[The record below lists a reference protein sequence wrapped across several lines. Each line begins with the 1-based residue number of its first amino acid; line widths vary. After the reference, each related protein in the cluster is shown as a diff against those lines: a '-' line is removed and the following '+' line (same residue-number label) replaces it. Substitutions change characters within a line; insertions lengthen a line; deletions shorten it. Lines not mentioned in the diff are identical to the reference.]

1 MPLNARFR
9 CAILR
14 KVPMLLMLGTVHR
27 PPKTGMGSALSNAHK
42 AFILLVSFAF
52 AIVAP
57 LALSTP
63 ATAAPVTYTLFAGR
77 GSTAGTGWSFNNTT
91 LSSPGPTLTATVG
104 DTVTLIL
111 NRTDARFHSWYI
123 DYNNNSAWNPGT
135 PNNESGTDFPNA
147 TTFQAVTWSFVPTK
161 NGTFYYRSSHGGD
174 GALWGL
180 ITVAPAGAGQVIP
193 GVDNTVLIVVG
204 VVIIIIAVLAVAT
217 MYMRRSKKPRKE
229 PPPPP

>member
-1 MPLNARFR
+1 
-9 CAILR
+9 
-14 KVPMLLMLGTVHR
+14 
-27 PPKTGMGSALSNAHK
+27 MGSPLSTAPK

-77 GSTAGTGWSFNNTT
+77 GPGSPAGNGWSFNNTT
-91 LSSPGPTLTATVG
+91 LSSPGPTLTAMVG
-104 DTVTLIL
+104 ETVTLIL
-111 NRTDARFHSWYI
+111 NATDGRFHSWYI
-123 DYNNNSAWNPGT
+123 DYNNNSAWNPGA
-135 PNNESGTDFPNA
+135 PNNESGTNFPNA
-147 TTFQAVTWSFVPTK
+147 TTLQAVTWSFVPTK

-217 MYMRRSKKPRKE
+217 MYMRRSKKNPKV